1 MRQHLGILVACAI
14 ACGASTAAARECADA
29 RQHLVIAR
37 RALQVHDYPRA
48 IAEYEASYE
57 ADGEP
62 VTLTLLART
71 YAQTGQLSMAIDL
84 YRAYLDEVPHG
95 ERTFYVEGEIARLA
109 SLELDRHIQIF
120 DDSDA
125 EAFRTLPILDDTAL
139 AH

>member
-62 VTLTLLART
+62 VTLILLART

-125 EAFRTLPILDDTAL
+125 EAFRTLPILDDTV